1 MFRGQDYGGHDSS
14 FHDNVVYHDHGDGQ
28 NCVNAGTFL
37 PGHGVGWYNNK
48 CVVTDSKNIGT
59 TGGCDC
65 PGSGKPG
72 PGGGQ
77 APQGECGL
85 TMQRCN
91 QRPCCAAYI
100 AIGLLVCNAPMG
112 LQPHVYA

>member
-1 MFRGQDYGGHDSS
+1 MFQADGWKMVSAGSDGFDALLSTQHSWLFRGQDYGGHDSS

-85 TMQRCN
+85 TMQ
-91 QRPCCAAYI
+91 
-100 AIGLLVCNAPMG
+100 
-112 LQPHVYA
+112 

>member
-1 MFRGQDYGGHDSS
+1 MRFSHALNTRHSWLFRGQDYGGHDSS

-85 TMQRCN
+85 TMQ
-91 QRPCCAAYI
+91 
-100 AIGLLVCNAPMG
+100 
-112 LQPHVYA
+112 